1 MHHNNTHGIFVLMET
16 FQAVWIVYSGVIS
29 QELYHLDEK
38 ILKGCIKILL
48 HYGITINAFL
58 MLLTAVVGFYD

>member
-1 MHHNNTHGIFVLMET
+1 MET